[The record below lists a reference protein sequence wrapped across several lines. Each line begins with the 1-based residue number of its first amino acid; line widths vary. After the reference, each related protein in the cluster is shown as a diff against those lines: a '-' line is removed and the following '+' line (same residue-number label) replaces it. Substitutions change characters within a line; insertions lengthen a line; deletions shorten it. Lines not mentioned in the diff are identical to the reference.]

1 MLTGVQTAESFIAW
15 REEEGKKPQLARS
28 TPTPITVELQK
39 GSPELGMHPL
49 VSFSCR
55 SSSLLPLSLSLLSL
69 SPPPPLPPSLS
80 LPFSPTRSSIPLL
93 PGIEIEGGVNR
104 GAAEIRVKELKPGGA
119 ASMNNL
125 LIKASVCVRSV
136 QLRDQT
142 PLLPFQP
149 GCEIVEVDGNTLRGT
164 KKREAL
170 QILNNAYRSD
180 RPTLKITIIP
190 V

>member
-1 MLTGVQTAESFIAW
+1 M
-15 REEEGKKPQLARS
+15 
-28 TPTPITVELQK
+28 
-39 GSPELGMHPL
+39 
-49 VSFSCR
+49 
-55 SSSLLPLSLSLLSL
+55 
-69 SPPPPLPPSLS
+69 
-80 LPFSPTRSSIPLL
+80 
-93 PGIEIEGGVNR
+93 
-104 GAAEIRVKELKPGGA
+104 KELKPGGA

-125 LIKASVCVRSV
+125 LIKASVCVRSSV
-136 QLRDQT
+136 QLREQI

-149 GCEIVEVDGNTLRGT
+149 GFEIVEVDGITLRGT